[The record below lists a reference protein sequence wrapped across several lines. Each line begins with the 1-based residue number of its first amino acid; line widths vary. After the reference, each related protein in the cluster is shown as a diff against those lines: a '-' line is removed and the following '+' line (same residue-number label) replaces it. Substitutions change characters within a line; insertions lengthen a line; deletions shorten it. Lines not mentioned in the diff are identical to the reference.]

1 MIRVR
6 DGESEAVLSMD
17 EFEHRARRGEISP
30 HALVSIPALTG
41 EQFVE
46 ARALPLFAAVYD
58 PRRLLF
64 RRHFHLGR
72 VPFVT
77 LVVAALCI
85 ALWWVAK
92 EEGGGAVTREAL
104 LWLGA
109 KARARVVDDGQTW
122 RLLVASLLHK
132 DGTHLAFNLF
142 ALLSVGTVLE
152 GVYRRGD
159 YLLLLVLSGL
169 SCMVTSTLAIPLTT
183 VGASGMIFG
192 CLGCAVVFGLR
203 FADVL
208 AWRYRI
214 YFGVVVVGYT
224 AAAFSLGLLRA
235 STDNWGHA
243 GGIVCGFLAGC
254 LLEPRLLRLKT
265 VTERPLTVARPWLTV
280 VAVIGITCA
289 IGPLLPR
296 LLVTTVSSPFA
307 AFGVVVE
314 RPSTWSKGT
323 DPLGFIA
330 FGNGVDAIAS
340 VACAR
345 MGVPKTLD
353 EAAKSFVDDEL
364 WPRARNGQLASLVV
378 DVPQPALVGS
388 LPARLLPFSYV
399 ASDGPF
405 SARAL
410 LFVRGEIECAVVAEE
425 RRGVSPV
432 ARAQLDALLLR
443 VSVTATDAELQATR
457 ATTDKPTSTKAW
469 LERGLAHQTAGDVDA
484 ARAAFV
490 KAGELAREEPSW
502 TARTAVARA
511 AFELT
516 FGHDLDAALQNARTA
531 ESHAKDDADAAALL
545 VQVHR
550 ARGETDLAGIA
561 LTVARARFPDDERF
575 K

>member
-1 MIRVR
+1 
-6 DGESEAVLSMD
+6 MD

-41 EQFVE
+41 ERFVE

-72 VPFVT
+72 IPFVT
-77 LVVAALCI
+77 LVLAGLCT
-85 ALWWVAK
+85 ALWWIAK
-92 EEGGGAVTREAL
+92 DEGGGVVTREAL
-104 LWLGA
+104 LLLGA
-109 KARARVVDDGQTW
+109 KARARVVDDGEAW

-254 LLEPRLLRLKT
+254 VLEPRLLRLKS
-265 VTERPLTVARPWLTV
+265 VSERPLTVARPWLVALAV
-280 VAVIGITCA
+280 VVVVCAV
-289 IGPLLPR
+289 GPLLPR
-296 LLVTTVSSPFA
+296 LLVTTVSSPFS
-307 AFGVVVE
+307 AFGVAVE

-345 MGVPKTLD
+345 MAVPKTVD
-353 EAAKSFVDDEL
+353 ESVASFVDQEL

-378 DVPQPALVGS
+378 DEAHPARVGN
-388 LPARLLPFSYV
+388 LDARLLPFSYV

-432 ARAQLDALLLR
+432 AHAQLDALLLH
-443 VSVTATDAELQATR
+443 VSVTGTDAELLATR
-457 ATTDKPTSTKAW
+457 ATTDRPSSTKAW
-469 LERGLAHQTAGDVDA
+469 LERGLAHQTAGDVTA
-484 ARAAFV
+484 ARTAFV
-490 KAGELAREEPSW
+490 RAGELANDEPSW
-502 TARTAVARA
+502 TARTAMARA
-511 AFELT
+511 AFELS
-516 FGHDLDAALQNARTA
+516 FGHDLDAALANARTA
-531 ESHAKDDADAAALL
+531 ESKASDDADAAALL

-550 ARGETDLAGIA
+550 ARGELEQAA
-561 LTVARARFPDDERF
+561 LHNTVAHAHFPDDDRF
-575 K
+575 Q